1 MALVTLNLRQAC
13 YLYLC
18 SIACCCSTGQEKEV
32 RTVAADGPL
41 IFYVVLH
48 CRTELAK
55 LCSCL
60 SSGTDFLY
68 QKDVALEYPGDS

>member
-1 MALVTLNLRQAC
+1 M
-13 YLYLC
+13 
-18 SIACCCSTGQEKEV
+18 
-32 RTVAADGPL
+32 AADGPL
-41 IFYVVLH
+41 IFYVLLH

-68 QKDVALEYPGDS
+68 QKDVALAYPGDSDEVQEIDQNSAAPLHAS